1 MNDQSRNHNQ
11 VEDEKFS
18 LSRRNFLKG
27 AASAGI
33 VAAAGA
39 ALAGCSTAPQASG
52 DTTSSEEDKA
62 KVAFE
67 AEAAPIDPV
76 EPPASW
82 DSETDVVVVGSGAG
96 GMIGALRLAKEGNKV
111 IVLEKDGKTG
121 GASRYSGFFVNFGGH

>member
-62 KVAFE
+62 KV
-67 AEAAPIDPV
+67 
-76 EPPASW
+76 
-82 DSETDVVVVGSGAG
+82 
-96 GMIGALRLAKEGNKV
+96 
-111 IVLEKDGKTG
+111 
-121 GASRYSGFFVNFGGH
+121 